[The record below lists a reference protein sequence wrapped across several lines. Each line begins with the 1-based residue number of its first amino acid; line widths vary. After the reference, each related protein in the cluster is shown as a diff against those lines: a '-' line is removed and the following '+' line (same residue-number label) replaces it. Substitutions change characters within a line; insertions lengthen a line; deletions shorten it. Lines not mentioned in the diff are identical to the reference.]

1 MLVVLECLGLLIV
14 GLVVS
19 KICVGLCGKI
29 SHNKNIINKESKN
42 IVYRAEALADNLC
55 LLDDNHMSY
64 FEYNTA
70 FYEELFFLCCI
81 EAVKLSNNKI
91 DSNLYDKIITKTFD
105 FSNHIDGIKKYNTI
119 KKIIDNTFQQRS
131 MFYMSLITSYNHNL
145 KNDFFSAA
153 FDYQVTIFSIKYSNP
168 EIKETLK
175 TILQDCLPIIKEF
188 YNSNI

>member
-42 IVYRAEALADNLC
+42 IVYRAEALA
-55 LLDDNHMSY
+55 
-64 FEYNTA
+64 EYNTA